1 MKWFRYLLF
10 PFTFCYYLVTQ
21 SRNYFYD
28 VKLFKSYNFNIPIIA
43 VGNLS
48 VGGTG
53 KTPQIEYLI
62 RLLQENYSVATLS
75 RGYKRESSGF
85 FIANKTSTA
94 AQLGDEPFQMHQK
107 FSKIKVAVDA
117 DRKNGIENLLQ
128 LKNKPEVILLDDAMQ
143 HRKVK
148 AGLYI
153 VLTSYNDLFVDDF
166 LLPTGNLRESRNG
179 AKRADAI
186 IVTKCPTNLTQK
198 NKFEITKKIHLYT
211 KSIITPIF
219 FSSIGYSDK
228 LHNRIDE
235 VGLNSLSN
243 QNIFVVAGIAKPIP
257 FVNKIKE
264 ISDNV
269 TVSLFKDH
277 HNFTA
282 KEIQSIETELQ
293 NKIGITTEKDFV
305 RLQDKITTKNWYY
318 LPIKSE
324 FLENKS
330 EFNFLITQF
339 ITSFSEKNSL

>member
-1 MKWFRYLLF
+1 
-10 PFTFCYYLVTQ
+10 
-21 SRNYFYD
+21 
-28 VKLFKSYNFNIPIIA
+28 
-43 VGNLS
+43 
-48 VGGTG
+48 
-53 KTPQIEYLI
+53 
-62 RLLQENYSVATLS
+62 
-75 RGYKRESSGF
+75 
-85 FIANKTSTA
+85 
-94 AQLGDEPFQMHQK
+94 
-107 FSKIKVAVDA
+107 
-117 DRKNGIENLLQ
+117 
-128 LKNKPEVILLDDAMQ
+128 
-143 HRKVK
+143 
-148 AGLYI
+148 LYI

-186 IVTKCPTNLTQK
+186 IVTKCLTNLTQK
-198 NKFEITKKIHLYT
+198 NKSEITKKIHLYT

-330 EFNFLITQF
+330 EFNFLITRF